1 MRIIIL
7 LIIIAL
13 SFGCD
18 DFTSSERYEDNYYV
32 ITGLLYEGYPIQP
45 IFIGKTISP
54 FEDEFTD
61 MNIDYAEVII
71 KEFDGE
77 TLVDSVQLVYFPL
90 EEGIGVYIDPF
101 QTKIISS
108 DYIYRIEAQIG
119 DELVFAETEVPDSIY
134 VLPDEAFT
142 TDSTTVFPQ
151 LEYET
156 ADSEHPL
163 VIQTIDDEV
172 VNLMFKFYC
181 LEEFEDEPQYIIVFG
196 DHETPEDEEE
206 YENPNDGFPR
216 RINFFGSYLPV
227 WNEEYQ
233 KFLVT
238 ESAYSG
244 PIVFYGD
251 YEVTIY
257 SISQNYFNYLYMTDG
272 YTHGGIQNGF
282 GYFGAVSGTT
292 LYTEIVE

>member
-1 MRIIIL
+1 M
-7 LIIIAL
+7 AFF
-13 SFGCD
+13 FGCD
-18 DFTSSERYEDNYYV
+18 DFTSSERYDEDYYV

-45 IFIGKTISP
+45 IFIGKTFSP
-54 FEDEFTD
+54 FDDDFTD
-61 MNIDYAEVII
+61 MNIPDAEVFI
-71 KEFDGE
+71 KEFNGD

-90 EEGIGVYIDPF
+90 EEGIGVYIDPL

-108 DYIYRIEAQIG
+108 NYIYRIEAQIEE
-119 DELVFAETEVPDSIY
+119 ELVWAETEVPVSIY

-172 VNLMFKFYC
+172 VNLMFEFYC
-181 LEEFEDEPQYIIVFG
+181 LLEFEDEPQYIATFG

-206 YENPNDGFPR
+206 YEDMNGFPR
-216 RINFFGSYLPV
+216 RVDFYTSYLPV
-227 WNEEYQ
+227 LDPETGQY
-233 KFLVT
+233 FVT

-244 PIVFYGD
+244 AIVFYGD
-251 YEVTIY
+251 YEISVY
-257 SISQNYFNYLYMTDG
+257 SISQNYFNYLYMTEG

-282 GYFGAVSGTT
+282 GYFGAVSGIS
-292 LYTEIVE
+292 LYTEVIE

>member
-54 FEDEFTD
+54 FEDEFTN

-77 TLVDSVQLVYFPL
+77 TLIDSVQLVYFPL
-90 EEGIGVYIDPF
+90 EDGIGVYIDPL

-206 YENPNDGFPR
+206 YESPNDGFPR

>member
-1 MRIIIL
+1 MRIMIL
-7 LIIIAL
+7 LIIFGVL
-13 SFGCD
+13 FGCD
-18 DFTSSERYEDNYYV
+18 DFTSSERYKDDNYV
-32 ITGLLYEGYPIQP
+32 ITGLLYEGQPIQP

-54 FEDEFTD
+54 FNDEFTD
-61 MNIDYAEVII
+61 MNIDYAEVTI
-71 KEFDGE
+71 KEFNGE
-77 TLVDSVQLVYFPL
+77 TLIDSVQLVYFPL

-101 QTKIISS
+101 QIKIISS
-108 DYIYRIEAQIG
+108 DYIYRIEAWIG

-134 VLPDEAFT
+134 VLLDEAFT
-142 TDSTTVFPQ
+142 TDSTTIFPQ
-151 LEYET
+151 LIYET

-163 VIQTIDDEV
+163 IIQTINDEV
-172 VNLMFKFYC
+172 VNMMFKFYC

-233 KFLVT
+233 QFLVT

-251 YEVTIY
+251 YEISVY

-272 YTHGGIQNGF
+272 YTHGGIQNGY
-282 GYFGAVSGTT
+282 GYFGAVSGTS
-292 LYTEIVE
+292 LYTEVIE

>member
-1 MRIIIL
+1 MRIITL
-7 LIIIAL
+7 LIIIAFF
-13 SFGCD
+13 FGCD
-18 DFTSSERYEDNYYV
+18 DFISSQRYEDDYYI
-32 ITGLLYEGYPIQP
+32 ITGLLYQGQPIQP

-54 FEDEFTD
+54 FDDDFTD
-61 MNIDYAEVII
+61 MNIPDAEVII

-77 TLVDSVQLVYFPL
+77 TLLDSVQLVYFPL
-90 EEGIGVYIDPF
+90 EQGIGIYIDPF

-134 VLPDEAFT
+134 VLPNDAFT

-151 LEYET
+151 LIYET

-163 VIQTIDDEV
+163 VIQTTDDEV

-181 LEEFEDEPQYIIVFG
+181 LEEFEDEPQYIVTFG

-206 YENPNDGFPR
+206 YENMNGFPR
-216 RINFFGSYLPV
+216 RVDFYGSYLPV
-227 WNEEYQ
+227 LNPDNGQYY
-233 KFLVT
+233 VT

-244 PIVFYGD
+244 AIVFYGD
-251 YEVTIY
+251 YEFSVY
-257 SISQNYFNYLYMTDG
+257 SISQNYFNYLYMADG

-292 LYTEIVE
+292 LYTEVVE